1 MISIMKQPL
10 TFLRLYVNPAW
21 RRDDSYSSLMIPFWG
36 NPHEDTRF
44 ELKELFDAFSFDT
57 RYYGITDDITQAD
70 MVFVPY
76 RQWWLVRTA
85 DGPRLLKECAEAA
98 RNVNL
103 PLLVDGIADGEH
115 LLNIDNA
122 YVLRIGGYRFLRKQH
137 NLWGIP
143 PHIRWEPNRIEV
155 PTQPGDFLHQCRG
168 GILQIRPK
176 REGVP
181 VVSFAGIIRTTFK
194 NMMHERLN
202 ELPLYLHGMRDTRY
216 NAMSLGYFWRTR
228 ALRILEKSDKVACSF
243 DAQDMYSSST
253 SVPRSPQERKQ
264 MREQFVQ
271 RVLDSD
277 YALDVRGNANASLR
291 LYEIL
296 SLGRIPVILD
306 TERILPFQDV
316 VDWSRFSL
324 IVDFRDIKYLPD
336 IIADFHASVTPER
349 FEDMQRA
356 AREAYVKHFRVDA
369 QLPHI
374 LREINKL
381 RGV

>member
-1 MISIMKQPL
+1 MQKPL
-10 TFLRLYVNPAW
+10 TFLRLYVDPAW

-36 NPHEDTRF
+36 NPHGESRF

-57 RYYGITDDITQAD
+57 RCYGVTEDITQAD

-76 RQWWLVRTA
+76 RQWWLMRAA
-85 DGPRLLKECAEAA
+85 DGPLLLSTCTEAA
-98 RNVNL
+98 RRANL

-115 LLNIDNA
+115 VLGIDNV

-137 NLWGIP
+137 NMWGIP
-143 PHIRWEPNRIEV
+143 LHTRWEPNRIEV
-155 PTQPGDFLHQCRG
+155 PTQPGDFLHACREG
-168 GILQIRPK
+168 ALQIRPK
-176 REGVP
+176 QEGKP
-181 VVSFAGIIRTTFK
+181 TVSFAGIVRTTFK
-194 NMMHERLN
+194 NMLHERLN
-202 ELPLYLHGMRDTRY
+202 ELPLYLHGIRDARY
-216 NAMSLGYFWRTR
+216 RAMSLGYFWRTR
-228 ALRILEKSDKVACSF
+228 ALRVLEKSDKVACSF

-253 SVPRSPQERKQ
+253 SVPRTPEERKQ

-271 RVLDSD
+271 RVQGSD

-306 TERILPFQDV
+306 TERILPFSDA

-324 IVDFRDIKYLPD
+324 TVDFRDINYLPD
-336 IIADFHASVTPER
+336 IIADFHASLPPER

-356 AREAYVKHFRVDA
+356 AREAYVKHFRVDG
-369 QLPHI
+369 QMPHI
-374 LREINKL
+374 LRELNKL
-381 RGV
+381 RGAL